1 MVGLAIIRPIAHDS
15 NLVVVGRISGV
26 FGIHGWLKVYSYTS
40 PRENIFNYTAWQLS
54 DNSDWRGFEVLA
66 HRRHGGGLIASLDGI
81 CDRDKA
87 IEWVESDIAVDR
99 AELPRS
105 AAGEYYWTD
114 LIGLEVIN
122 QQGVVLGKVVRL
134 LDTGA
139 HDVVVI
145 DGLRERLIPYVKG
158 RYIVDVDL
166 ERGRLLV
173 DWHPDD

>member
-1 MVGLAIIRPIAHDS
+1 
-15 NLVVVGRISGV
+15 
-26 FGIHGWLKVYSYTS
+26 
-40 PRENIFNYTAWQLS
+40 
-54 DNSDWRGFEVLA
+54 
-66 HRRHGGGLIASLDGI
+66 
-81 CDRDKA
+81 
-87 IEWVESDIAVDR
+87 
-99 AELPRS
+99 
-105 AAGEYYWTD
+105 

-145 DGLRERLIPYVKG
+145 DGARERLIPYVKG

-166 ERGRLLV
+166 ERGRMLV